1 MWNKTLSSRTHPLH
15 RYEEPEWPESFTE
28 LWWPQLHSHRWGKG
42 LSSVPTPADHCWER
56 FSLCLFLGST
66 KWEKQPGVCP
76 QAMERAGKYRTIFPR
91 KRGIAVVKDE
101 IPAAKLCRHR
111 CPCSGA
117 SPVCDTRCGPCH
129 LPWGWCW
136 SLRILSE
143 HKTLPCEVL
152 SCLCLEHCN
161 QNKGK

>member
-1 MWNKTLSSRTHPLH
+1 MWNKTLSSRTCPLH

-42 LSSVPTPADHCWER
+42 LSKVPTPADHCWER

-66 KWEKQPGVCP
+66 KWEKQPRVCP
-76 QAMERAGKYRTIFPR
+76 QAMERAGKYRTVFPR

-117 SPVCDTRCGPCH
+117 SPECDTRCGPCH

-143 HKTLPCEVL
+143 HTTLPCEVL